1 MKTLLIIP
9 IILVLSGCASYHIP
23 TPCGMAKINTFLKT
37 IDMPKMNM
45 TTNSFSIEGYV
56 SKGDTEVITAS
67 AGAIGAIVGAAVKAA
82 GPLK

>member
-1 MKTLLIIP
+1 MKTFLILPVIF
-9 IILVLSGCASYHIP
+9 ILGCASYHIP

-45 TTNSFSIEGYV
+45 TTNTFSIEGYV
-56 SKGDTEVITAS
+56 SKGDTEVITVS
-67 AGAIGAIVGAAVKAA
+67 AGAIGAIVGAAVKAT